1 MARVSRTSRTVGILL
16 SAALVIAVCSGFAP
30 NELASD
36 DPRNKTFDLNI
47 DPHRVVG
54 YETCSKCHAAEIES
68 WKKTPHYETF
78 LTLHRNPEAKKI
90 ADKLGL
96 QSFKSDSRCIQC
108 HYTMQDQQG
117 HLEAIS
123 GISCES
129 CHGGAKEWVNVHYD
143 YGGAN
148 VTREQETPDHR
159 LQRLRNSISGG
170 MRNPINVYLL
180 AQSCYRCHTVP
191 DEELVNVGGHKAG
204 SLDFEIVSWSQGLV
218 RHNFVRSNGQTNEP
232 SSPDRLRQ
240 MFVAGLIADLEFSL
254 RSTAKATVKAD
265 YGVTS
270 AKRAKRAADRLKSA
284 QEKLQH
290 PLLQEVLA
298 VFDGIK
304 LKINNRESLEV
315 AADQINK
322 LGIKFAATVPGKDLA
337 AIDAYIPKSDRWK

>member
-1 MARVSRTSRTVGILL
+1 MARVSRTSRTVGVLL
-16 SAALVIAVCSGFAP
+16 SAAFVVVVCSGFAP
-30 NELASD
+30 NELPSD

-47 DPHRVVG
+47 DPHKVVG

-96 QSFKSDSRCIQC
+96 KSFKSDSRCIPC

-129 CHGGAKEWVNVHYD
+129 CHGGAKDWVNVHYD

-159 LQRLRNSISGG
+159 LLRLRNSISGG

-240 MFVAGLIADLEFSL
+240 MFVAGLIADLEFTL
-254 RSTAKATVKAD
+254 RSTAKATTKAD

-298 VFDGIK
+298 VFDGVK
-304 LKINNRESLEV
+304 LKINNRESLEG

-337 AIDAYIPKSDRWK
+337 PIDAYIPKSDRWK